1 MTRKGKVPKRK
12 TPPDTRYGS
21 QLVARFTNKLM
32 KWGKKRKAE
41 GIIYT
46 ALEMASE
53 QLKKPPVEVLEQAI
67 KNTTPL
73 LQVKARRVAGATY
86 QVPVEVSGDRGTAM
100 AIRWLLDA
108 SRSRSGRSMAEK
120 LAAEIVDACHGQ
132 GVAVKKREDTH
143 KMAEANRAFAHFRW

>member
-1 MTRKGKVPKRK
+1 MPRRGKIVKRE
-12 TPPDTRYGS
+12 PMPDGKFNS
-21 QLVARFTNKLM
+21 QLVTKVIVKVM

-41 GIIYT
+41 GIVYS
-46 ALEMASE
+46 ALEIASE
-53 QLKKPPVEVLEQAI
+53 QVKKPPVDVLEQAI

-86 QVPVEVSGDRGTAM
+86 QVPVEVKGDRGTAM

-108 SRSRSGRSMAEK
+108 SRSRGGRSMSEK
-120 LAAEIVDACHGQ
+120 LAAEIVDAVRGQ
-132 GVAVKKREDTH
+132 GAAVKKREDTH